1 MPFSQLQ
8 KVGEFF
14 GCVVEPHGSR
24 GLTFKF
30 PHGGPILH
38 AQPQAYS
45 KVVKQLRIEWNHRYP
60 GHRIPVIT

>member
-1 MPFSQLQ
+1 M
-8 KVGEFF
+8 KVGKFF
-14 GCVVEPHGSR
+14 GCTVSPHGTKG
-24 GLTFKF
+24 GLSFKF
-30 PHGGPILH
+30 PRGGPLLL